1 MKQFRET
8 SSLFTLDHIKNETI
22 LRDFPQKWK
31 VECSGDSLV
40 PLRFVIFAV
49 HLSKG
54 LRLPRQSDARSYEVL
69 HLSHENHLSKPTHL
83 MLQNATPLMKCQL

>member
-22 LRDFPQKWK
+22 LRGLPQKWK

-40 PLRFVIFAV
+40 PLRVVIFAV

-69 HLSHENHLSKPTHL
+69 HLSHEIILANLHIF
-83 MLQNATPLMKCQL
+83 